1 MSKFS
6 LNFLKK
12 TTNRFNDFIQNLFSK
27 YESSIFNKLNY
38 KFLKTNFL
46 QEKKRDKTIFGIVF
60 IIFSILGYLSL
71 PIIFDD
77 TLMKNKIKYE
87 VKNYFN
93 LDFENYDDL
102 EYRILPTPHF
112 LLKEKKLLF
121 EAKDML
127 IFMVLI
133 SLLDSVFVILSL
145 LTIVAILFVK
155 FCNVL
160 LLLVLLTN
168 VWF

>member
-27 YESSIFNKLNY
+27 YESSIFNKINY

-46 QEKKRDKTIFGIVF
+46 QEKKRDKTIFGVVF

-121 EAKDML
+121 KANDIAIVGKAK
-127 IFMVLI
+127 FKV
-133 SLLDSVFVILSL
+133 SLNFLAHKNFNVREVILDLSL
-145 LTIVAILFVK
+145 IHI
-155 FCNVL
+155 
-160 LLLVLLTN
+160 
-168 VWF
+168 